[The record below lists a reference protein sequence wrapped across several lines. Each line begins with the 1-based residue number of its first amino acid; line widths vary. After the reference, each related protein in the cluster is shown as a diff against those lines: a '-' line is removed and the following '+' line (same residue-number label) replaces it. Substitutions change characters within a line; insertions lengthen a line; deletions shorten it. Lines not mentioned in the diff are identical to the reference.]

1 MPIWGKKKARRLT
14 RTPGLLIQGYSFPGR
29 LIARPTLLTDGISA
43 SLPASRPSLRFCPTS
58 MKRSQ
63 FRIKSFDLINF
74 HKYHN
79 GKIECLIWGYMA
91 MAYKRYFDGAIE
103 KTKRKYLK
111 LNIANKL
118 LLGFLPL
125 VVLTVLMAAYA
136 LASLGRLNAINKSIV
151 QGDIPLLLAM
161 DKMISSVYSQELHG
175 DRYMILKSRE
185 NMDLYEGERLEFQNQ
200 IGIIGSLPGK
210 DKNAID
216 RLSTLHKEYNATFK
230 NWFKSI
236 DRPASDQSVSK
247 KWIGAKQ
254 NELIGFIREISGK
267 TSSALNEKTRTA
279 SLIGS
284 MSSRIYLVFCIFSLL
299 IGLGAALAITR
310 NISGAIIR
318 LKNATQE
325 ISKGKF
331 DYAPDIHNQDEL
343 GELSHSFSEMAKR
356 LKRLE
361 EMYLDTSPL
370 THLPGG
376 IAIENILKKRI
387 DSGNLFAFCLVDL
400 DNFKAYNDTYGY
412 ARGNQVIK
420 NTALIVEEAVKK
432 HGTDESFYGHIGGD
446 DFVVICSIDHY
457 VNICRFIIDK
467 FDKTVEKFY
476 DSQDLR
482 NGFIIR
488 KTRKGVEKK
497 FPIMTISIGV
507 VTNQERKLKHV
518 VQVGE
523 IAAQA
528 KNYAK
533 SQPGSLYFVDRR
545 KGDS

>member
-1 MPIWGKKKARRLT
+1 
-14 RTPGLLIQGYSFPGR
+14 
-29 LIARPTLLTDGISA
+29 
-43 SLPASRPSLRFCPTS
+43 
-58 MKRSQ
+58 
-63 FRIKSFDLINF
+63 
-74 HKYHN
+74 
-79 GKIECLIWGYMA
+79 MA
-91 MAYKRYFDGAIE
+91 MAYMRYLDGAIE
-103 KTKRKYLK
+103 KTKKKYLK

-125 VVLTVLMAAYA
+125 FILTVLMAAYA
-136 LASLGRLNAINKSIV
+136 LASLGRLNGINKSIV
-151 QGDIPLLLAM
+151 QGDIPLLLAT
-161 DKMISSVYSQELHG
+161 DKMISGIYSQELHG
-175 DRYMILKSRE
+175 DRYMILKSAE
-185 NMDLYEGERLEFQNQ
+185 NKKLYEGERLEFKNQ
-200 IGIIGSLPGK
+200 IRIISSLPGK
-210 DKNAID
+210 DQNVID
-216 RLSTLHKEYNATFK
+216 RLTSLHEEYSSIFR

-236 DRPASDQSVSK
+236 DRPVSDQNVSTK
-247 KWIGAKQ
+247 RIGEKQ
-254 NELIGFIREISGK
+254 NELIGLIREISGK
-267 TSSALNEKTRTA
+267 TSSELTEKTRTA

-284 MSSRIYLVFCIFSLL
+284 MSSRIYLVFCIFSML
-299 IGLGAALAITR
+299 IGLGAALTITR

-400 DNFKAYNDTYGY
+400 DNFKAYNDNYGY
-412 ARGNQVIK
+412 ARGNQVLK
-420 NTALIVEEAVKK
+420 NTALIIEEAVKK

-446 DFVVICSIDHY
+446 DFVVISSIDHY
-457 VNICRFIIDK
+457 EKICGFIVDR
-467 FDKTVEKFY
+467 FDKTVDKLY
-476 DSQDLR
+476 DSKDLR

-488 KTRKGVEKK
+488 KTRKGVEEK

-507 VTNQERKLKHV
+507 VTNQKRQFKHI

-523 IAAQA
+523 IAAEA

-533 SQPGSLYFVDRR
+533 SKPGSLYYVDRR
-545 KGDS
+545 KGNS

>member
-1 MPIWGKKKARRLT
+1 
-14 RTPGLLIQGYSFPGR
+14 
-29 LIARPTLLTDGISA
+29 
-43 SLPASRPSLRFCPTS
+43 
-58 MKRSQ
+58 
-63 FRIKSFDLINF
+63 
-74 HKYHN
+74 
-79 GKIECLIWGYMA
+79 
-91 MAYKRYFDGAIE
+91 MAYMRYLDGAIE
-103 KTKRKYLK
+103 KTKKKYLK

-125 VVLTVLMAAYA
+125 FILTVLMAAYA
-136 LASLGRLNAINKSIV
+136 LASLGRLNGINKSIV
-151 QGDIPLLLAM
+151 QGDIPLLLAT
-161 DKMISSVYSQELHG
+161 DKMISGIYSQELHG
-175 DRYMILKSRE
+175 DRYMILKSAE
-185 NMDLYEGERLEFQNQ
+185 NKKLYEGERLEFKNQ
-200 IGIIGSLPGK
+200 IRIISSLPGK
-210 DKNAID
+210 DQNVID
-216 RLSTLHKEYNATFK
+216 RLTSLHEEYSSIFR

-236 DRPASDQSVSK
+236 DRPVSDQNVSTK
-247 KWIGAKQ
+247 RIGEKQ
-254 NELIGFIREISGK
+254 NELIGLIREISGK
-267 TSSALNEKTRTA
+267 TSSELTEKTRTA

-284 MSSRIYLVFCIFSLL
+284 MSSRIYLVFCIFSML
-299 IGLGAALAITR
+299 IGLGAALTITR

-400 DNFKAYNDTYGY
+400 DNFKAYNDNYGY
-412 ARGNQVIK
+412 ARGNQVLK
-420 NTALIVEEAVKK
+420 NTALIIEEAVKK

-446 DFVVICSIDHY
+446 DFVVISSIDHY
-457 VNICRFIIDK
+457 EKICGFIVDR
-467 FDKTVEKFY
+467 FDKTVDKLY
-476 DSQDLR
+476 DSKDLK

-488 KTRKGVEKK
+488 KTRKGVEEK

-507 VTNQERKLKHV
+507 VTNQKRQFKHI

-523 IAAQA
+523 IAAEA

-533 SQPGSLYFVDRR
+533 SKPGSLYYVDRR
-545 KGDS
+545 KGNS

>member
-1 MPIWGKKKARRLT
+1 
-14 RTPGLLIQGYSFPGR
+14 
-29 LIARPTLLTDGISA
+29 
-43 SLPASRPSLRFCPTS
+43 
-58 MKRSQ
+58 
-63 FRIKSFDLINF
+63 
-74 HKYHN
+74 
-79 GKIECLIWGYMA
+79 MA
-91 MAYKRYFDGAIE
+91 HKRYFDGAIE
-103 KTKRKYLK
+103 KTKKKYLR
-111 LNIANKL
+111 LDISNKL

-136 LASLGRLNAINKSIV
+136 LASLGRLNGINKSIV
-151 QGDIPLLLAM
+151 QRDIPFLLAM
-161 DKMISSVYSQELHG
+161 DKMTSSVYSQELYG
-175 DRYMILKSRE
+175 DRYMILRSVQ
-185 NMDLYEGERLEFQNQ
+185 NMQLYEAERIEIKNQ
-200 IGIIGSLPGK
+200 IGIITGLPGGDK
-210 DKNAID
+210 DVID
-216 RLSTLHKEYNATFK
+216 RLSTLHDEYNSIFSR
-230 NWFKSI
+230 WFKSNDMPI
-236 DRPASDQSVSK
+236 SAQDVSPK
-247 KWIGAKQ
+247 RIGEKQ
-254 NELIGFIREISGK
+254 NELIGLIREISGK
-267 TSSALNEKTRTA
+267 TSSELKEKTKTA
-279 SLIGS
+279 SIIGS
-284 MSSRIYLVFCIFSLL
+284 TSSRIYFVFCVFSLM

-400 DNFKAYNDTYGY
+400 DNFKAYNDHYGY

-420 NTALIVEEAVKK
+420 NTALIIEEAVKN

-446 DFVVICSIDHY
+446 DFVIVCSVDHY
-457 VNICRFIIDK
+457 VKICEFIIER
-467 FDKTVEKFY
+467 FDQTVGEFY
-476 DSQDLR
+476 APKDLGS
-482 NGFIIR
+482 GFIIR
-488 KTRKGVEKK
+488 KTRKGVEEK

-507 VTNQERKLKHV
+507 VTNQKRLFKHL

-523 IAAQA
+523 IAAEA
-528 KNYAK
+528 KDYAK
-533 SQPGSLYFVDRR
+533 SRPGSVYYVDHR
-545 KGDS
+545 KADS

>member
-1 MPIWGKKKARRLT
+1 
-14 RTPGLLIQGYSFPGR
+14 
-29 LIARPTLLTDGISA
+29 
-43 SLPASRPSLRFCPTS
+43 
-58 MKRSQ
+58 
-63 FRIKSFDLINF
+63 
-74 HKYHN
+74 
-79 GKIECLIWGYMA
+79 MA
-91 MAYKRYFDGAIE
+91 NIRYFDGAIE
-103 KTKRKYLK
+103 KTKRKYFK
-111 LNIANKL
+111 LNIASKL

-125 VVLTVLMAAYA
+125 FILTVLMAVYA
-136 LASLGRLNAINKSIV
+136 LASLARLNGINKSIV

-161 DKMISSVYSQELHG
+161 DKMISSIYSQELYG
-175 DRYMILKSRE
+175 NRYMILKSAE
-185 NMDLYEGERLEFQNQ
+185 NMALYEDEGLEFKNQLMIISDLPGQDKNVIERLS
-200 IGIIGSLPGK
+200 SL
-210 DKNAID
+210 
-216 RLSTLHKEYNATFK
+216 HEEYNSIFK

-236 DRPASDQSVSK
+236 ALPVSDQSVSTK
-247 KWIGAKQ
+247 QIGEKQ
-254 NELIGFIREISGK
+254 SELIGLIREISGR
-267 TSSALNEKTRTA
+267 TSFELNEKTQTA

-284 MSSRIYLVFCIFSLL
+284 MSSRIYLVFCIFSLM

-343 GELSHSFSEMAKR
+343 GELSRSFSEMAKR

-376 IAIENILKKRI
+376 IAIENILKKQI

-400 DNFKAYNDTYGY
+400 DNFKAYNDNYGY

-420 NTALIVEEAVKK
+420 NTALIIEEAVKE
-432 HGTDESFYGHIGGD
+432 HGTAESFYGHIGGD
-446 DFVVICSIDHY
+446 DFVIISSIDHY
-457 VNICRFIIDK
+457 VKICKFIIER
-467 FDKTVEKFY
+467 FDKTVDELY
-476 DSQDLR
+476 DSKDLR

-488 KTRKGVEKK
+488 KTRKGAEVK

-507 VTNQERKLKHV
+507 VTNLKRKLKHV

-523 IAAQA
+523 IAAEA

-533 SQPGSLYFVDRR
+533 SKPGSLYHVDRR
-545 KGDS
+545 KGNS

>member
-1 MPIWGKKKARRLT
+1 MNGP
-14 RTPGLLIQGYSFPGR
+14 
-29 LIARPTLLTDGISA
+29 
-43 SLPASRPSLRFCPTS
+43 
-58 MKRSQ
+58 Q
-63 FRIKSFDLINF
+63 FRMKSFDLINF
-74 HKYHN
+74 YEYYKY
-79 GKIECLIWGYMA
+79 KIQRLIWGNIA
-91 MAYKRYFDGAIE
+91 MAYMRYFDGAIE

-111 LNIANKL
+111 LNIANKM

-125 VVLTVLMAAYA
+125 FILTVLMAAYA
-136 LASLGRLNAINKSIV
+136 LASLGRLNGINKSIV

-161 DKMISSVYSQELHG
+161 DKMISSIYSQELHG
-175 DRYMILKSRE
+175 NRYMILKSVE
-185 NMDLYEGERLEFQNQ
+185 NKGLYEDERLEFKNQ
-200 IGIIGSLPGK
+200 IMIISSLPGR
-210 DKNAID
+210 DKNVID
-216 RLSTLHKEYNATFK
+216 RLSSLHEEYNSIFK

-236 DRPASDQSVSK
+236 GMPLSDQSVSTIR
-247 KWIGAKQ
+247 IGEKQ
-254 NELIGFIREISGK
+254 NELIGLIREISGR
-267 TSSALNEKTRTA
+267 TSSELNEKTRTA

-284 MSSRIYLVFCIFSLL
+284 MSSRIFLVFCIFSIL

-325 ISKGKF
+325 IAKGKF
-331 DYAPDIHNQDEL
+331 DYTPEIHNQDEL

-387 DSGNLFAFCLVDL
+387 DSGNLFAFSLVDL
-400 DNFKAYNDTYGY
+400 DNFKAYNDHYGY

-420 NTALIVEEAVKK
+420 NTAQIIEKAVKK
-432 HGTDESFYGHIGGD
+432 HGTDETFYGHIGGD
-446 DFVVICSIDHY
+446 DFVVISPIDQY
-457 VNICRFIIDK
+457 VKICRFIVDR
-467 FDKTVEKFY
+467 FDKTVDKLY
-476 DSQDLR
+476 DPKELR
-482 NGFIIR
+482 QGFIIR
-488 KTRKGVEKK
+488 KTRQGGEEK

-507 VTNQERKLKHV
+507 VTNQKRQFKHV

-523 IAAQA
+523 IAAEV

-533 SQPGSLYFVDRR
+533 SKPGSLYYVDRR
-545 KGDS
+545 KGNS